1 MKKSAILV
9 AIAGTVVGATA
20 SAQSFTFP
28 SFNVTVPS
36 TLSTTP
42 LPAVPAGNW
51 NYYRFSTNWSAVSGD
66 PWSNEAQ
73 AGIWDLGLSQYLTS
87 PFAAQFGAASN
98 GNATTLRWGGALAAS
113 LSGGESLEFDAIQQ
127 FGGSVA
133 QWDNV
138 TITFQT
144 NPDGFIPAGTAIP
157 GAPSAISLG
166 VVGVE
171 GAQFSIDTFGSA
183 FDTELGLYNQA
194 GNLLFNNDDAQ
205 STLQS
210 EIDLSGAVYDG
221 ANDLILSGLSVGTY
235 YIALGGFNTIYGATG
250 FGVTAGNANG
260 DYLLNLGGAQVSAGT
275 LGAGQIQ
282 WYSFEIVPAPGA
294 AGLLALG
301 GLAAVRRRR

>member
-1 MKKSAILV
+1 MKKSAILA

-73 AGIWDLGLSQYLTS
+73 AGIWDLGLGQYLTS
-87 PFAAQFGAASN
+87 PFAAQFGAASS
-98 GNATTLRWGGALAAS
+98 GAATTLRWGGSLGPA
-113 LSGGESLEFDAIQQ
+113 LSGGEMLEFDAIQS

-171 GAQFSIDTFGSA
+171 GAQFTIDTFGSL

-210 EIDLSGAVYDG
+210 EIDLTGAVYDG

-235 YIALGGFNTIYGATG
+235 YIALGGFNTVYGATG
-250 FGVTAGNANG
+250 FGASPGTANG
-260 DYLLNLGGAQVSAGT
+260 GYVLNLGGAQVGAGT
-275 LGAGQIQ
+275 LGSGQIQ
-282 WYSFEIVPAPGA
+282 WFSFTVVPAPGTA
-294 AGLLALG
+294 AVFALS